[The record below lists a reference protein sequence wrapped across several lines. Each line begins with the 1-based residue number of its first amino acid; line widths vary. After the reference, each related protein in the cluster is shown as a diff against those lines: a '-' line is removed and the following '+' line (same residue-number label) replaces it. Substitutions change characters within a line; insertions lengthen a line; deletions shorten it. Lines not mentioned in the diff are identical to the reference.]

1 MQKKPLVI
9 FDRVSLSYKKDE
21 DVLWDLN
28 LKFNSGTFYFL
39 TGSSGSGK
47 TSLLKL
53 IYMDV
58 MPTQGNISVL
68 GQNSLDIFQRQIPY
82 LRQKI
87 GMVFQECYMLSHL
100 TLIENVALPL
110 RIRGMNRSQALY
122 NASEMLSWVGLA
134 RYINHYP
141 DVLSGGQKQRAAIAR
156 AVINRPIF
164 LLADEPTG
172 NVDKENAIRILHL
185 FEELNKRGTTI
196 IFATHDR
203 GLAGSYPYPELVIK
217 DKKIRLNEKVG
228 KRYSGNV
235 PVGVG
240 MSSSSSSS
248 SSPVSRNVIIGSD
261 VEHLR

>member
-1 MQKKPLVI
+1 VQKKPLVT
-9 FDRVSLSYKKDE
+9 FDRVSLSYKTDE
-21 DVLWDLN
+21 EIFWDLN

-68 GQNSLDIFQRQIPY
+68 GYESLNITQRQIPY
-82 LRQKI
+82 LRQKV
-87 GMVFQECYMLSHL
+87 GMVFQECYMLNHL

-110 RIRGMNRSQALY
+110 RIRGLNHSQALY

-141 DVLSGGQKQRAAIAR
+141 EVLSGGQKQRAAIAR
-156 AVINRPIF
+156 AVINRPVF

-172 NVDKENAIRILHL
+172 NVDKENAARILHL
-185 FEELNKRGTTI
+185 FEELNKRGTTV

-203 GLAGSYPYPELVIK
+203 SLAASYSYPELLIK
-217 DKKIRLNEKVG
+217 DKKIQLNDKAV
-228 KRYSGNV
+228 KRY
-235 PVGVG
+235 PGVMPPNLDG
-240 MSSSSSSS
+240 HTSS
-248 SSPVSRNVIIGSD
+248 SRNVIIGSE
-261 VEHLR
+261 VEYSS

>member
-9 FDRVSLSYKKDE
+9 FDRVSLSYKTDE
-21 DVLWDLN
+21 DVFWDLN

-58 MPTQGNISVL
+58 MPTQGNVSVL
-68 GQNSLDIFQRQIPY
+68 GQDSISISQRQIPY

-87 GMVFQECYMLSHL
+87 GMVFQDCYMLNHL

-110 RIRGMNRSQALY
+110 RIRGLNRSQALY

-156 AVINRPIF
+156 AVINRPMF

-185 FEELNKRGTTI
+185 FEELHKRGTTI

-203 GLAGSYPYPELVIK
+203 GLAAAYPYPELLIK
-217 DKKIRLNEKVG
+217 DKKIQLNDKAG
-228 KRYSGNV
+228 KRYSGGLGPSV
-235 PVGVG
+235 
-240 MSSSSSSS
+240 
-248 SSPVSRNVIIGSD
+248 SPQPASAVSRNIIIGSD

>member
-9 FDRVSLSYKKDE
+9 FDRVSLSYKTDE

-68 GQNSLDIFQRQIPY
+68 GHNSLDVSQRIIPY

-87 GMVFQECYMLSHL
+87 GMVFQDCYMLNHL

-110 RIRGMNRSQALY
+110 RIRGVDRSQALY

-156 AVINRPIF
+156 AVINRPMF

-172 NVDKENAIRILHL
+172 NVDKENAVRILHL
-185 FEELNKRGTTI
+185 FEELHKRGTTI

-203 GLAGSYPYPELVIK
+203 GLAGAYPYPELIIK
-217 DKKIRLNEKVG
+217 DKKIQLNEKVG
-228 KRYSGNV
+228 KRYSGGV
-235 PVGVG
+235 SSSVG
-240 MSSSSSSS
+240 MTSSLSA
-248 SSPVSRNVIIGSD
+248 SRNVIIGSD
-261 VEHLR
+261 VENIR

>member
-9 FDRVSLSYKKDE
+9 FDRVSLSYKTDE

-28 LKFNSGTFYFL
+28 LKFNSGMFYFL

-68 GQNSLDIFQRQIPY
+68 GHNSLDIAQRQIPY

-87 GMVFQECYMLSHL
+87 GMVFQDCYMLSHL

-156 AVINRPIF
+156 AVINRPMF

-172 NVDKENAIRILHL
+172 NVDKENAVRILHL
-185 FEELNKRGTTI
+185 FEELHKRGTTI

-203 GLAGSYPYPELVIK
+203 GLAGAYPYPELLIK
-217 DKKIRLNEKVG
+217 DKKIQLNEKVG
-228 KRYSGNV
+228 KRYSGGV
-235 PVGVG
+235 PVSVG
-240 MSSSSSSS
+240 MSSPSS
-248 SSPVSRNVIIGSD
+248 VSRNVIIGSN

>member
-9 FDRVSLSYKKDE
+9 FDRVSLSYKTDE
-21 DVLWDLN
+21 EVFWDLN
-28 LKFNSGTFYFL
+28 LKFNAGSFYFL

-58 MPTQGNISVL
+58 MPTQGHVSVL
-68 GQNSLDIFQRQIPY
+68 GQDSLSIPQHQIPY

-87 GMVFQECYMLSHL
+87 GMVFQDCYMLNHL

-110 RIRGMNRSQALY
+110 RIRGLNRSQALY

-141 DVLSGGQKQRAAIAR
+141 EVLSGGQKQRAAVAR
-156 AVINRPIF
+156 AVINRPMF

-185 FEELNKRGTTI
+185 FEELHKRGTTI

-203 GLAGSYPYPELVIK
+203 SLAASHPYPELLIK
-217 DKKIRLNEKVG
+217 DKKIQLNDKIV
-228 KRYSGNV
+228 KRYPGVVSTNSGNQTQA
-235 PVGVG
+235 
-240 MSSSSSSS
+240 S
-248 SSPVSRNVIIGSD
+248 SRNVIIGS
-261 VEHLR
+261 EGEYTS

>member
-9 FDRVSLSYKKDE
+9 FDRVSLSYKTDE
-21 DVLWDLN
+21 EIFWDLN
-28 LKFNSGTFYFL
+28 LKFTPGSFYFL

-47 TSLLKL
+47 TSFLKL
-53 IYMDV
+53 IYMEV
-58 MPTQGNISVL
+58 MPTQGHVSVL
-68 GQNSLDIFQRQIPY
+68 GQNSLNIPQHQIPY

-87 GMVFQECYMLSHL
+87 GMVFQDCYMLNHL

-110 RIRGMNRSQALY
+110 RIRGLNRSQALY

-156 AVINRPIF
+156 AVINRPLL

-185 FEELNKRGTTI
+185 FEELHKRGTTI

-203 GLAGSYPYPELVIK
+203 SLAASYSYPELFIK
-217 DKKIRLNEKVG
+217 DKKIQVNEKTV
-228 KRYSGNV
+228 KRYPGVVSNPNGNQQNL
-235 PVGVG
+235 P
-240 MSSSSSSS
+240 
-248 SSPVSRNVIIGSD
+248 SRNVIIGSEGED
-261 VEHLR
+261 TL

>member
-1 MQKKPLVI
+1 VQKKPLVI
-9 FDRVSLSYKKDE
+9 FDRVSLSYKTDE
-21 DVLWDLN
+21 DVFWDLN

-39 TGSSGSGK
+39 TGFSGSGK

-58 MPTQGNISVL
+58 MPTQGNVSVL
-68 GQNSLDIFQRQIPY
+68 GQDSRTISQRQIPY

-87 GMVFQECYMLSHL
+87 GMVFQDSYMLNHL
-100 TLIENVALPL
+100 TLVENVALPL
-110 RIRGMNRSQALY
+110 RIRGLNQSQALY

-141 DVLSGGQKQRAAIAR
+141 EVLSGGQKQRAAI
-156 AVINRPIF
+156 NRPMF

-185 FEELNKRGTTI
+185 FEELHKRGTTI

-203 GLAGSYPYPELVIK
+203 GLASSYPYPELFIK
-217 DKKIRLNEKVG
+217 DKTIQLNEKVS
-228 KRYSGNV
+228 KRFSGGVFTNV
-235 PVGVG
+235 SPKTE
-240 MSSSSSSS
+240 
-248 SSPVSRNVIIGSD
+248 SPVSRNIIIGSD
-261 VEHLR
+261 EDPLT